1 MTEVSLA
8 NEELQLPFRM
18 SREIRVN
25 LDYLVLLV
33 YQARLEFLV
42 WSEKWE

>member
-8 NEELQLPFRM
+8 NEELQLRFRM

-25 LDYLVLLV
+25 LDYQVLLV
-33 YQARLEFLV
+33 CQARSAFLV
-42 WSEKWE
+42 WLEKWE